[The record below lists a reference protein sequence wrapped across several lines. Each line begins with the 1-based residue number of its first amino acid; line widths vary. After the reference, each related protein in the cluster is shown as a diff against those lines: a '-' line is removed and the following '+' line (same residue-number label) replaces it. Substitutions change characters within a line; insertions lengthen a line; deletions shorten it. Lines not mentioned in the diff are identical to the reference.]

1 MHSWLEGCYFLSR
14 KRPLRKLSSL
24 RGIIYHDRVFV
35 VQLIFSAILN
45 SLEPALNRSKCR
57 ICPDSVNFYIFFR
70 FDEQQSDSFAPPREL
85 PRKHGVQLN

>member
-1 MHSWLEGCYFLSR
+1 MHSWLEGCYFLSG

-45 SLEPALNRSKCR
+45 SPEPALNRAKCQ
-57 ICPDSVNFYIFFR
+57 IWPDSAKIYIFFR
-70 FDEQQSDSFAPPREL
+70 IDEQQSDAFAPPREL
-85 PRKHGVQLN
+85 PGKHGVQLN